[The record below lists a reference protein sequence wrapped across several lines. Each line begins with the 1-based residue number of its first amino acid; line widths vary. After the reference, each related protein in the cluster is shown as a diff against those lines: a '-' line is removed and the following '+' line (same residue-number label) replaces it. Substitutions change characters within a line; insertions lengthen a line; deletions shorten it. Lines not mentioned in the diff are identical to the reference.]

1 MKKLSL
7 MATVCFLFWLQGMAF
22 GQQVDVAI
30 GFSSLLSPSA
40 SSADSNHSPQA
51 QGGGLYP
58 GFSGNVMI
66 KGNLGFNAE
75 VAWKGSQGSYFGYQ
89 PFRTIFYDFNG
100 VWAPKLTKSLT
111 AELIGGIGGEN
122 IRFYTNNLSCD
133 PFTGICSNYVG
144 SNHFMGDFGG
154 GLRYYVWHNVFVRP
168 EARLYLI
175 HNNVEFSSGH
185 VLRYGVSVGYSFGRQ

>member
-7 MATVCFLFWLQGMAF
+7 MAAAF
-22 GQQVDVAI
+22 MILCVPSAAHAQQIDVAI

-40 SSADSNHSPQA
+40 SSASSGYFPQSE
-51 QGGGLYP
+51 GGGLYP

-66 KGNLGFNAE
+66 KRNFGFNAE
-75 VAWKGSQGSYFGYQ
+75 VAWRAGQGSYAGYQ

-100 VWAPKLTKSLT
+100 VWAPRLTKQISG
-111 AELIGGIGGEN
+111 ELIAGIGGESV
-122 IRFYTNNLSCD
+122 RFYTNQLSCD
-133 PFTGICSNYVG
+133 PYTGICNNYVS

-175 HNNVEFSSGH
+175 HNNVEFSSGRA
-185 VLRYGVSVGYSFGRQ
+185 LRYGVSVGYTFGRE